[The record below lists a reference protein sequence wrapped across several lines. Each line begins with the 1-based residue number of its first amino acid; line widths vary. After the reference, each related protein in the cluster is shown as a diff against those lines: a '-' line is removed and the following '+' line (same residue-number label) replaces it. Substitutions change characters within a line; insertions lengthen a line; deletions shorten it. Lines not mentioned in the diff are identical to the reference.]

1 MLLATVTR
9 SLQRAAML
17 VLWMFAASSIVTAQQ
32 VITMKM
38 AHLTVK
44 SGQDHWAETLKA
56 AIEKRAPGR
65 MKIEIYPGGQ
75 LGSPSGLTQGA
86 QLGTIEF
93 IQNTP
98 EFMTGI
104 DPRLDAFTAPGVFD
118 GIAHAHRAMHDPEV
132 VKTLWP
138 MFEPKGMKM
147 IGIACE
153 VTTDYGT
160 HDPIRTVADFKGK
173 KIRVLGSKLEIEQM
187 RRLGATGVPV
197 ALPEVLTALQ
207 QKAIDGA
214 RTGIVL
220 LVGFKFSSVIK
231 NVLRGS
237 ESPICLIKI
246 VNKRWFDGL
255 PADLRTIITEE
266 AVRTDELNLPWNLD
280 WVEKNYAMWKEQGGV
295 INEFSKEERAE
306 FLKRSSTVGDDVFK
320 DNPPVKAAYETLKAA
335 AARTR
340 K

>member
-118 GIAHAHRAMHDPEV
+118 GIAHAHRAIP
-132 VKTLWP
+132 TL
-138 MFEPKGMKM
+138 
-147 IGIACE
+147 
-153 VTTDYGT
+153 
-160 HDPIRTVADFKGK
+160 
-173 KIRVLGSKLEIEQM
+173 
-187 RRLGATGVPV
+187 
-197 ALPEVLTALQ
+197 
-207 QKAIDGA
+207 
-214 RTGIVL
+214 
-220 LVGFKFSSVIK
+220 
-231 NVLRGS
+231 
-237 ESPICLIKI
+237 
-246 VNKRWFDGL
+246 
-255 PADLRTIITEE
+255 E
-266 AVRTDELNLPWNLD
+266 A
-280 WVEKNYAMWKEQGGV
+280 
-295 INEFSKEERAE
+295 
-306 FLKRSSTVGDDVFK
+306 
-320 DNPPVKAAYETLKAA
+320 
-335 AARTR
+335 
-340 K
+340 

>member
-1 MLLATVTR
+1 MPSAITAHRRLCT
-9 SLQRAAML
+9 AA
-17 VLWMFAASSIVTAQQ
+17 FAACLLIAAGSVTAQP

-75 LGSPSGLTQGA
+75 LGSPSGMTQGV
-86 QLGTIEF
+86 QLGSIEF

-147 IGIACE
+147 IGISCE

-160 HDPIRTVADFKGK
+160 HDAIKTVADFKGK

-220 LVGFKFSSVIK
+220 LVGFKFNSVIK
-231 NVLRGS
+231 NVLRGG

-246 VNKRWFDGL
+246 VNKRWFDAL

-266 AVRTDELNLPWNLD
+266 AARTDELNLPWNLD
-280 WVEKNYAMWKEQGGV
+280 WVEKNYEQWKAQGGV

-320 DNPPVKAAYETLKAA
+320 DNPPVKAAFETLKAA

>member
-1 MLLATVTR
+1 MRFTMTARHSYLSTV
-9 SLQRAAML
+9 
-17 VLWMFAASSIVTAQQ
+17 FAACLLVASSASMAQQ
-32 VITMKM
+32 IITMKM

-44 SGQDHWAETLKA
+44 SGQDFWAETLKA

-75 LGSPSGLTQGA
+75 LGSPSGMNQGV
-86 QLGTIEF
+86 QIGTIEL
-93 IQNTP
+93 IQNTA

-104 DPRLDAFTAPGVFD
+104 DSRLDAFTAPGVFE
-118 GIAHAHRAMHDPEV
+118 GIANAHRAMHDPEV
-132 VKTLWP
+132 VKNLWP
-138 MFEPKGMKM
+138 IVEPKGMKM
-147 IGIACE
+147 VGISCE
-153 VTTDYGT
+153 VMTDYGT
-160 HDPIRTVADFKGK
+160 HEPIRTVADFKGK

-187 RRLGATGVPV
+187 KRLGATGVPV

-231 NVLRGS
+231 NVTRGS
-237 ESPICLIKI
+237 ESPICILRV
-246 VNKRWFDGL
+246 VNKRWFDAL

-266 AVRTDELNLPWNLD
+266 AARADELSLPWNLD
-280 WVEKNYAMWKEQGGV
+280 WIEKNYEQWRAQGGV
-295 INEFSKEERAE
+295 IHEFSKEDRAE
-306 FLKRSSTVGDDVFK
+306 FVRRSSTVGDDVFK
-320 DNPPVKAAYETLKAA
+320 DNPTVKAAYELLKAA

>member
-1 MLLATVTR
+1 MQFAINPLRLQCAVALVTC
-9 SLQRAAML
+9 L
-17 VLWMFAASSIVTAQQ
+17 SIGSGSAIAQQ

-75 LGSPSGLTQGA
+75 LGSPSGMTQGV
-86 QLGTIEF
+86 QLGSIEL
-93 IQNTP
+93 IQNPP

-104 DPRLDAFTAPGVFD
+104 DPRLDAFTAPGIFD

-147 IGIACE
+147 IGIGCE

-160 HDPIRTVADFKGK
+160 HEPIRTVADFKGK

-237 ESPICLIKI
+237 ESPICIIKL

-266 AVRTDELNLPWNLD
+266 AARTDELNLPWNLE
-280 WVEKNYAMWKEQGGV
+280 WVEKNYEMWKAQGGV
-295 INEFSKEERAE
+295 IHDFSKEERAE

>member
-1 MLLATVTR
+1 MLPASVAC

-17 VLWMFAASSIVTAQQ
+17 VACMFAASSMVNAQQ

-75 LGSPSGLTQGA
+75 LGSPSGMTQGA

-132 VKTLWP
+132 VQTLWS

-160 HDPIRTVADFKGK
+160 HEPIRTVADFKGK

-255 PADLRTIITEE
+255 PADLRAIITEE
-266 AVRTDELNLPWNLD
+266 AARTDELNLPWNLD

>member
-1 MLLATVTR
+1 MPSATTAHR
-9 SLQRAAML
+9 RRCTAA
-17 VLWMFAASSIVTAQQ
+17 FAACLLVAAGIVTAQP

-75 LGSPSGLTQGA
+75 LGSPSGMTQGV
-86 QLGTIEF
+86 QLGSIEF

-147 IGIACE
+147 IGISCE

-160 HDPIRTVADFKGK
+160 HDAIKTVADFKGK

-220 LVGFKFSSVIK
+220 LVGFKFNSVIK
-231 NVLRGS
+231 NVLRGG

-246 VNKRWFDGL
+246 VNKRWFDAL

-266 AVRTDELNLPWNLD
+266 AARTDELNLPWNLD
-280 WVEKNYAMWKEQGGV
+280 WVEKNYEQWKAQGGV
-295 INEFSKEERAE
+295 INEFSKEERAG

-320 DNPPVKAAYETLKAA
+320 DNPPVKAAFETLKAA

>member
-1 MLLATVTR
+1 MFFATTTRRRHRATVF
-9 SLQRAAML
+9 AACL
-17 VLWMFAASSIVTAQQ
+17 FAASSIATAQQ
-32 VITMKM
+32 VVTMKM

-86 QLGTIEF
+86 QIGTIEL

-160 HDPIRTVADFKGK
+160 HDAIKTVADFKGK

-231 NVLRGS
+231 NVLRGG

-255 PADLRTIITEE
+255 PADLRAIIAEE

-280 WVEKNYAMWKEQGGV
+280 WIEKNYAMWKEQGGV
-295 INEFSKEERAE
+295 INELSKEERAE

-335 AARTR
+335 ALRTR